1 MARIAYVTGENGP
14 EEVKQEFARLRAAR
28 GSGPGHLYELLAHS
42 PKLMQRWGAFA
53 ETLRGF
59 DKDGSVSLDAR
70 SRELAIIQ
78 VARTSGADYEWAAHL
93 PIARREGVTEEQV
106 EALVRD
112 DPGPFSHADRALLA
126 YAAESTRKVKVSNS
140 TFAALREQFDDRRI
154 LELAIT
160 VGFYNCVARVL
171 EGLAIDLEPGMQ
183 PIPTASAVS

>member
-1 MARIAYVTGENGP
+1 VARIAYVTDESGS

-28 GSGPGHLYELLAHS
+28 GSSPGHLYQLLAHS

-59 DKDGSVSLDAR
+59 DQDGSVSLDAR

-78 VARTSGADYEWAAHL
+78 VARVSGADYEWAAHL
-93 PIARREGVTEEQV
+93 PLARREGVTEEQV
-106 EALVRD
+106 QALLRE
-112 DPGPFSHADRALLA
+112 DPGPFSPAERALLA
-126 YAAESTRKVKVSNS
+126 YAAESTRRVQVSNA
-140 TFAALREQFDDRRI
+140 TFAGLRAHFDDRHI

-183 PIPTASAVS
+183 RIEEIGVRK